1 MGTLT
6 LYANDSAI
14 VRTDNPNTNYY
25 SATQT
30 TSDDFGNYC
39 RMLMTFA
46 PTSAQLAA
54 LRYKKITAITYYL
67 FCSQINSGGTTN
79 DPEIYLL
86 TEKPQ
91 LRSVTYNTM
100 PGASLKLATIPKP
113 YSLENNKYR
122 STATTISAANL
133 KMLLENGACVYPNMN
148 VVVQSAKGSNKPYIV
163 ITYEDQTAVPKIYLT
178 ESGKR
183 ASEIAQEF
191 KWYLQWDSYYTYELP
206 TVASQT
212 LKWRVK
218 NASTAN
224 SVSVGADETSATL
237 PARTL
242 PVGSLEWT
250 IQLTT
255 SQGGTVTAAW
265 SSFTVE
271 KPVISAMSPAAGA
284 YTPKH
289 VASIFSWDVQQQ
301 DKTMVSVEQ
310 ARATIY
316 WRTTGTTTTHS
327 IAVSGS
333 KKSYTVPAETFSDES
348 IDWMIT
354 AITAGNLT
362 ATSAWVTVST
372 TEATPSCKP
381 VAPSGIVIDAT
392 IANRFSWQHIISTGT
407 PQSKADLQW
416 SADGTTWN
424 TLATVTGENQYYDV
438 PANKFTSGTKYWR
451 VRTYNADGVAGEW
464 SDAAQIVV
472 IAAPTAPSIQI
483 KSTGP
488 RPSISWQTSEQE
500 AYQVELDG
508 VLSGGTH
515 YGTEKTWTRPAYLAD
530 GSHTARVRVQNQYG
544 MWSDWGAAALP
555 VTNTPGASISL
566 TVQASS
572 VADLSWQTSGS
583 YDFYLV
589 YRNGKPIAK
598 LTQTQYTDELSSGS
612 VTYQVRG
619 CYDSSGNYGISQAVT
634 VDVRADVHQVSDL
647 SSGIA
652 LRLPYSDSQH
662 RQTTRTLSRQIELLQ
677 LSGAYYP
684 VAVEVDSGT
693 DSLSITAALTDEA
706 QVRQLM
712 NLVGKLVCAKT
723 PQGDMV
729 IGYIT
734 SLPKQHDGFLNVFN
748 FTVEQIDYDDEVT
761 L

>member
-1 MGTLT
+1 MQNF
-6 LYANDSAI
+6 YANQSAA
-14 VRTDNPNTNYY
+14 VRPQESTYNDHTSEKLLIGVNGYAFLSFNTDGAANKFNVITSIDLALYLTYKYSGSNYV
-25 SATQT
+25 QV
-30 TSDDFGNYC
+30 
-39 RMLMTFA
+39 A
-46 PTSAQLAA
+46 P
-54 LRYKKITAITYYL
+54 IGEP
-67 FCSQINSGGTTN
+67 F
-79 DPEIYLL
+79 D
-86 TEKPQ
+86 EKT
-91 LRSVTYNTM
+91 VTYANA
-100 PGASLKLATIPKP
+100 PGTYNSKGYDLNDASTPA
-113 YSLENNKYR
+113 YYVASNVAQGANAAKYIIDNGVR
-122 STATTISAANL
+122 VSAAIRG
-133 KMLLENGACVYPNMN
+133 NGCDI
-148 VVVQSAKGSNKPYIV
+148 QSSRATNKPYIA
-163 ITYEDQTAVPKIYLT
+163 ITTSSAIATGSLKKFAPS
-178 ESGKR
+178 SGY
-183 ASEIAQEF
+183 ID
-191 KWYLQWDSYYTYELP
+191 L
-206 TVASQT
+206 SQDNVFGFDFEQ
-212 LKWRVK
+212 K
-218 NASTAN
+218 
-224 SVSVGADETSATL
+224 ADEPSITPLA
-237 PARTL
+237 
-242 PVGSLEWT
+242 VK
-250 IQLTT
+250 
-255 SQGGTVTAAW
+255 
-265 SSFTVE
+265 SFTLQLREHGQTEITNINVNTWAGDA
-271 KPVISAMSPAAGA
+271 PNVTVLAGTISG
-284 YTPKH
+284 
-289 VASIFSWDVQQQ
+289 
-301 DKTMVSVEQ
+301 
-310 ARATIY
+310 
-316 WRTTGTTTTHS
+316 
-327 IAVSGS
+327 
-333 KKSYTVPAETFSDES
+333 ES
-348 IDWMIT
+348 IDWRVIAKTNANQTLTSDWMTLSVEDVPPT
-354 AITAGNLT
+354 AWAISPKDVVVDGSKDQIFIWGHA
-362 ATSAWVTVST
+362 S
-372 TEATPSCKP
+372 
-381 VAPSGIVIDAT
+381 
-392 IANRFSWQHIISTGT
+392 STGT
-407 PQSKADLQW
+407 AQSKTDLQK
-416 SADGTTWN
+416 SADGSTWT
-424 TLATVTGENQYYDV
+424 TLATVTGAARQWTC
-438 PANKFTSGTKYWR
+438 PAGTLTSSVKYWR
-451 VRTYNADGVAGEW
+451 VRTYNADGIAGDW

-515 YGTEKTWTRPAYLAD
+515 YGTEKTWTSPAYLAD
-530 GSHTARVRVQNQYG
+530 GSHTVRVRVQNQYG

-555 VTNTPGASISL
+555 VTNTPGASITL
-566 TVQASS
+566 AVQASS

-619 CYDSSGNYGISQAVT
+619 CYANSGNYGISQAVT

-647 SSGIA
+647 SSGLT

-693 DSLSITAALTDEA
+693 DALSITAALTDES